1 MEALQKYASL
11 RTFVRESF
19 SPATQELVD
28 KALIFAAERMGAYTR
43 YDGTPMMDHDAAVA
57 EIVARE
63 IGLGRNS
70 TVAAIL
76 HDVMRIA
83 VKEDPDGVDELT
95 RIIRAEFGEQVIGII
110 VGLCKISNIRL
121 KVSKEQADD
130 FRDMIVSYSEDPR
143 VILIKLADRLEVM
156 RSLQMFPPD
165 KRRKKSWESMN
176 LYAQIAHKLGLYNL
190 KSELEDL
197 ALKWLEPRDYEYIN
211 RRLEETESERRT
223 FITRFLKP
231 ITDKIDRQG
240 IRYHIKSRTKSIY
253 SIWNKMRKQN
263 VPFEGVYD
271 IFALRI
277 IIDCERETEK
287 QLCWTVYSIV
297 SDCYTPNPDRMRDWI
312 TIPKSNGYESLH
324 TTVSAGE
331 GRWVEIQIRTE
342 RMDAV
347 AERGIAAHWR
357 YKGVNQGGQTSE
369 QWLSRLREALEETTH
384 SLSQR
389 FEAKP
394 SSGEIFVFTPNGD
407 IRKLPEGATVL
418 DFAFD
423 IHSNLG
429 STCTGGK
436 VNNLSLIHI

>member
-1 MEALQKYASL
+1 MIMEALQKYASL

-223 FITRFLKP
+223 FIARFLKP

-271 IFALRI
+271 I
-277 IIDCERETEK
+277 
-287 QLCWTVYSIV
+287 
-297 SDCYTPNPDRMRDWI
+297 
-312 TIPKSNGYESLH
+312 
-324 TTVSAGE
+324 
-331 GRWVEIQIRTE
+331 
-342 RMDAV
+342 
-347 AERGIAAHWR
+347 
-357 YKGVNQGGQTSE
+357 
-369 QWLSRLREALEETTH
+369 
-384 SLSQR
+384 
-389 FEAKP
+389 
-394 SSGEIFVFTPNGD
+394 
-407 IRKLPEGATVL
+407 
-418 DFAFD
+418 
-423 IHSNLG
+423 
-429 STCTGGK
+429 
-436 VNNLSLIHI
+436 LSLIHI